1 MFVCLFVCLL
11 YAATRTNTQTH
22 TAFHAVAA
30 LQRHAEEERRQLE
43 LLARN
48 DPAKLAEIAKLDTL
62 LGEVLLSGKLTRV
75 GRVLVVRRA
84 RMHSCACAL
93 VWRGQGTFGADS
105 GGFVLNMVRD
115 RSVLLHFAFR
125 FVQCD
130 DWSSSENEKW
140 IWIKRLGEVLE

>member
-1 MFVCLFVCLL
+1 MRRNEVELLEMERQLRQLNNQLLVQVRSRRPRARREQFFVCLFVCL

-62 LGEVLLSGKLTRV
+62 LGEVLLSG
-75 GRVLVVRRA
+75 
-84 RMHSCACAL
+84 
-93 VWRGQGTFGADS
+93 
-105 GGFVLNMVRD
+105 N
-115 RSVLLHFAFR
+115 
-125 FVQCD
+125 
-130 DWSSSENEKW
+130 
-140 IWIKRLGEVLE
+140 